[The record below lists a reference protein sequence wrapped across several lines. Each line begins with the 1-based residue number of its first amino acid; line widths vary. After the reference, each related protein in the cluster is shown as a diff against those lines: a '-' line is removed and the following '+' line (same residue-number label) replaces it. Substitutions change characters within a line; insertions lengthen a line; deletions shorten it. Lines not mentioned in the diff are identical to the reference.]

1 MMVKDLM
8 LDLEKGSRI
17 KEHLTKKEEKI
28 SNVPFIFRYTPTAQ
42 SRAQSMAQSMAQ
54 PMMYYSANITNGG
67 Y

>member
-28 SNVPFIFRYTPTAQ
+28 SNVPFMFQYTP
-42 SRAQSMAQSMAQ
+42 MAQAISQ
-54 PMMYYSANITNGG
+54 PMMYYSTNITNGG

>member
-42 SRAQSMAQSMAQ
+42 
-54 PMMYYSANITNGG
+54 PMMYYSTNITNGG